1 MLSWEQDVEAHA
13 LRRQGWSIS
22 AIARHVGVDRKTVR
36 AYLNGERT
44 PGVRAP
50 AGPDQFGPFVEYC
63 RLRLGE
69 AQPLTSFD
77 LEADVSTRRNC
88 DRHPGLQH
96 RARTAHANK
105 LPQSCVALVRQK

>member
-1 MLSWEQDVEAHA
+1 MLSWEEDVQAHA

-22 AIARHVGVDRKTVR
+22 AIARHLGVDRKTVR

-63 RLRLGE
+63 RLRLADDPHLWASTLLDE
-69 AQPLTSFD
+69 LRPLGDGGGYQT
-77 LEADVSTRRNC
+77 LNAGIRRLGG
-88 DRHPGLQH
+88 RPGG
-96 RARTAHANK
+96 
-105 LPQSCVALVRQK
+105 